1 MRFPDLMKLSM
12 LEVERGQSL
21 YLADQGRFQ
30 NLTHIEGNGRI
41 TNQDRD
47 LLIIAI
53 MEELRMN
60 ILYVLKLQLLK
71 SHKLASSQS
80 LLPLEYQRLPQ
91 LSQNL

>member
-21 YLADQGRFQ
+21 SLADQGRFQ
-30 NLTHIEGNGRI
+30 NLTHIEGNERI

-53 MEELRMN
+53 MEEQRMN
-60 ILYVLKLQLLK
+60 ILYVLKLQFQK
-71 SHKLASSQS
+71 SLKLASSQS